1 MGSTFVTCVRGAG
14 AVESTRVPTTRV
26 GGCDPEHYPC
36 RRSLQCALYGLNAGS
51 RCTSARAQK
60 AVRCNGLD
68 RRFRPKLWNRP
79 PLRTSPP
86 TKSSK
91 TGLARGR
98 RSSFSTT
105 SSPTGPT
112 RSARR
117 SRRSTRTSR
126 RSQGSEAHRGK
137 ARHAAAMRF
146 SLAVDAA
153 GSLTVTATPR
163 VPSLGST
170 TW

>member
-1 MGSTFVTCVRGAG
+1 
-14 AVESTRVPTTRV
+14 
-26 GGCDPEHYPC
+26 
-36 RRSLQCALYGLNAGS
+36 
-51 RCTSARAQK
+51 
-60 AVRCNGLD
+60 
-68 RRFRPKLWNRP
+68 
-79 PLRTSPP
+79 
-86 TKSSK
+86 
-91 TGLARGR
+91 LARGR